1 MSSDGASVRIFG
13 GHHAGEEGNSAVGP
27 REPGFYE
34 ALKQQQEAEQQGRR
48 GERELALIAVDS
60 FFSQTLHC

>member
-13 GHHAGEEGNSAVGP
+13 GHHSGEEGNSAVGP

-48 GERELALIAVDS
+48 GERE
-60 FFSQTLHC
+60 H